1 MNTSDSVWSTQNFYH
16 TVITRFFLWIFS
28 GAPNPAKIRS
38 ARKWGVNVQLL
49 YFAVVRE
56 RLGRDEEHISLPSE
70 TTVSGLLN
78 YLANLHPGLAPLLPK
93 LSVAVNRS
101 VVTHQTT
108 LHENDEVALLPPVAG
123 GSGLNRV
130 AILDTGLSLDAVVQ
144 QVMAPSQGGLVT
156 FTGVV
161 RDHGQQAQV
170 VRLEYEAFVPMA
182 LQVLSQLADEVET
195 EWPGTRV
202 AMQHRRG
209 HLAVGDLAVV
219 IAVSAP
225 HRAEAFA
232 ACRACIDRLKDRAPI
247 WKKEIGA
254 DGSEW
259 IGLGP

>member
-1 MNTSDSVWSTQNFYH
+1 M
-16 TVITRFFLWIFS
+16 
-28 GAPNPAKIRS
+28 
-38 ARKWGVNVQLL
+38 NVQLL

-56 RLGRDEEHISLPSE
+56 RLGREEEHISLPSG
-70 TTVSGLLN
+70 TTVSLLLHH
-78 YLANLHPGLAPLLPK
+78 LADRHPALAILLPK
-93 LSVAVNRS
+93 LSVAVNRT
-101 VVTHQTT
+101 VVAHSTA
-108 LHENDEVALLPPVAG
+108 LHEGDEVALLPPVAG
-123 GSGLNRV
+123 GSGLARV
-130 AILDTGLSLDAVVQ
+130 AIFDTPLSVDAVMA

-161 RDHGQQAQV
+161 RNHGQQATV

-182 LQVLSQLADEVET
+182 LQVMSQLADEVEA

-202 AMQHRRG
+202 AMHHRRG
-209 HLAVGDLAVV
+209 QLAVGDLAVV

-225 HRAEAFA
+225 HRAAAFT
-232 ACRACIDRLKDRAPI
+232 ACQACIDRLKDRVPI

>member
-1 MNTSDSVWSTQNFYH
+1 V
-16 TVITRFFLWIFS
+16 
-28 GAPNPAKIRS
+28 K
-38 ARKWGVNVQLL
+38 VQVL

-56 RLGRDEEHISLPSE
+56 RLRRDEEHISLPSE
-70 TTVSGLLN
+70 STVSGLLKH
-78 YLANLHPGLAPLLPK
+78 LAALHPLLVPLLPRV
-93 LSVAVNRS
+93 SVAVNRS
-101 VVTHQTT
+101 VVSPDTP
-108 LHENDEVALLPPVAG
+108 LREGDEVALLPPVAG
-123 GSGLNRV
+123 GSGLGRV
-130 AILDTGLSLDAVVQ
+130 AILDVDLSLDAVVQ
-144 QVMAPSQGGLVT
+144 QVMTPSQGGLVT

-161 RDHGQQAQV
+161 RDHGQRAQV

-182 LQVLSQLADEVET
+182 LQVLSQLADEVEA

-202 AMQHRRG
+202 AMHHRRG
-209 HLAVGDLAVV
+209 QLAVGELAVV

>member
-1 MNTSDSVWSTQNFYH
+1 M
-16 TVITRFFLWIFS
+16 
-28 GAPNPAKIRS
+28 K
-38 ARKWGVNVQLL
+38 VQLL

-56 RLGRDEEHISLPSE
+56 RLGLDEEHISLPADA
-70 TTVSGLLN
+70 TVSTLLRR
-78 YLANLHPGLAPLLPK
+78 LSDLHFVLAPLLPK

-101 VVTHQTT
+101 VVPHSTP
-108 LHENDEVALLPPVAG
+108 LHDGDEVALLPPVAG
-123 GSGLNRV
+123 GSGLARV
-130 AILDTGLSLDAVVQ
+130 AMLDTPLSLDAVVS

-182 LQVLSQLADEVET
+182 LQVLSALADEVEAQ
-195 EWPGTRV
+195 WPGTRV
-202 AMQHRRG
+202 AMHHRRG
-209 HLAVGDLAVV
+209 HLNVGDLAVI

-232 ACRACIDRLKDRAPI
+232 ACRACIDRLKERAPI
-247 WKKEIGA
+247 WKKEIGV